1 MHKIFQSTKLF
12 VILTTLLFS
21 LFAMDLY
28 AQRDFS
34 KIEIKPEKVADNLYV
49 LFGSGGNIGLSVG
62 EDGAFII
69 DNQFAPLSD
78 KIVAAVAG
86 ITDQPIKYVI
96 NTHWHGDHTGGNKN
110 FREKGA
116 LIIAHKNV
124 RERMS
129 KDQVNRVFGRTTPA
143 SPEEALPVITFSDDM
158 NLHLNDEDVFIFH
171 VHNAHTDGD
180 GIVWFPKS
188 NVIHMGDTYFVGRY
202 PYIDISVDGSID
214 GIIEA
219 ANRVLFLANE
229 ETKIIPGHGQVS
241 NKEELKKYRD
251 VLMTIRDRVK
261 QSIAAGLTLEEVKA
275 SNLSKEFDD
284 TWGTGFMKPDV
295 FIGILYSDLSG
306 E

>member
-1 MHKIFQSTKLF
+1 MDNIFQPIRLL
-12 VILTTLLFS
+12 VILCTICLS
-21 LFAMDLY
+21 LHVSESY

-34 KIEIKPEKVADNLYV
+34 KIEIKPEKIADNLYV

-62 EDGAFII
+62 PDGAFII
-69 DNQFAPLSD
+69 DNQFAPLTD
-78 KIVAAVAG
+78 KIIAAVAG
-86 ITDQPIKYVI
+86 ITDQSIKYVI

-110 FREKGA
+110 FSEKGA

-143 SPEEALPVITFSDDM
+143 SPEEALPVITFSEDM
-158 NLHLNDEDVFIFH
+158 NLHFNGEEVLIFH

-188 NVIHMGDTYFVGRY
+188 NVIHMGDTYFAGRY
-202 PYIDISVDGSID
+202 PYIDISVGGSID

-219 ANRVLFLANE
+219 VNRVLFLVNE
-229 ETKIIPGHGQVS
+229 ETRIIPGHGAVS

-284 TWGTGFMKPDV
+284 VWGTGFMKPDV
-295 FIGILYSDLSG
+295 FIGILYASLSG